1 MENLLNKGL
10 TMNYEERIL
19 NDLKNY
25 LGTKGIIS
33 LEVGTINDNSHLW
46 QSIQSFCIPNVSDLH
61 KYVSKFFINSLSEKK
76 IKEPIYYL
84 YDFWNGKD
92 DDRDIIVY
100 TFNYNGRINE
110 EEILKNKDS
119 EEIYAY
125 KNLDI
130 IEDKNSENFK
140 NDKIKNK
147 LSNIKADVK
156 ICDDLEQTF
165 ISCQELYTKL
175 ILESFNEILEEEE
188 KKIKYVTIV
197 LLRRLYDQSW
207 HLSYNAVIFSNN
219 LLYLK
224 DPFFNLCLDYI
235 SRGSYLKEIE
245 KLKLDVVKESEKSAK
260 AAIMSRNMSH
270 NIGSHVM
277 SYLKQH
283 LGSVKD
289 IIADGIL
296 SDLIN
301 GENEL
306 AKKLENTTENTT
318 LPFLM
323 GLGQFISYLQ
333 ERQDFIATISTDY
346 IPYFGNV
353 NFKDAIY
360 DELNPD
366 KRAERHSERTNGK
379 TNNILLGNIARSEG
393 IGRKTAITSDKE
405 SNVTDSRDII
415 LKFREHFN
423 GDKVVEMDENGNEKE
438 ILNQDAYNELNEM
451 RKYDFSIP
459 GGIVGRQAFF
469 SIMENIIRNAAKHG
483 NLNKNNNLEFTFD
496 IYSNK
501 EEDIK
506 RLPSDDNINDNCL
519 SLKEV
524 IEKYY
529 LKASDAKD
537 LYFITITDNC
547 EMAPLS
553 ANGEPILVSLGK
565 LRNALISNYINEDG
579 EMENENKG
587 LKEMRISAAWMRAIK
602 DESMC
607 FSPFVHVDKNTE
619 VLECEKNSLDANVW
633 KEDNFGHKA
642 PLVYARITC
651 KKEQIAN
658 RIIRKGRNL
667 QFIFCVQIPKKVAVI
682 INDKETEIKTIKD
695 NLERINWRAYTVDEF
710 LVERN
715 KSYEFILIDDQCKN
729 IKQTYFNVRSEATSR
744 TYLLSEIKDFDRNDF
759 INRLKDKNYDG
770 KADLNLL
777 YQSLANYQEG
787 DMIAIDDKI
796 ASKRN
801 KNLNN
806 IHLIIKD
813 GIDEKV
819 KYLYCRHHDS
829 DREFT
834 EFMRSQKKDS
844 AFFVEGIS
852 GNNSTDRLVRN
863 ETLDDSWFYRH
874 LRAMKQQIA
883 IFDERLFSKITKLE
897 ESNFNDSD
905 IVLCKDN
912 MALSYLQRGVYPYTL
927 IADKKKKRFYL
938 IGLLHEGKPKYDE
951 ELVKDDCQS
960 PIYYYKCHCGCIA
973 NITFKDNKLNIEC
986 NANGKYATNHFHSMT
1001 IHQGLLDK
1009 IYELFEIKGSS
1020 LEKELKEAVTSKI
1033 FETFSNKKE
1042 IVIEEGGSNSVFL
1055 PGIII
1060 HSGRSKP
1067 NESDMPQKLPFI
1079 QYAALEHAVMDC
1091 KYSLVELLDYARYES

>member
-25 LGTKGIIS
+25 LGQKGIIS

-46 QSIQSFCIPNVSDLH
+46 QSIQSFCIPSVSDLH
-61 KYVSKFFINSLSEKK
+61 KFVSKFFINSLSEKK

-110 EEILKNKDS
+110 EEIFKNKDS

-175 ILESFNEILEEEE
+175 ILESFNEILEEG

-224 DPFFNLCLDYI
+224 DSFFNLCLDYI
-235 SRGSYLKEIE
+235 SRGNYLKEIE
-245 KLKLDVVKESEKSAK
+245 LLKKNVKRESEKSAK

-283 LGSVKD
+283 LSSVKD
-289 IIADGIL
+289 IVADGIL

-306 AKKLENTTENTT
+306 AKKLENTTESTT

-323 GLGQFISYLQ
+323 GLGHFISYLQ
-333 ERQDFIATISTDY
+333 ERQDFIATIATDY

-366 KRAERHSERTNGK
+366 KRAERHSDRKNG
-379 TNNILLGNIARSEG
+379 TTDNILLGNIARSEG
-393 IGRKTAITSDKE
+393 LGRRTCPTQKKDDAKE
-405 SNVTDSRDII
+405 SLNDIV
-415 LKFREHFN
+415 LKFREDFDGN
-423 GDKVVEMDENGNEKE
+423 PVVKLDAQGNIEYE
-438 ILNQDAYNELNEM
+438 INPDGNRELNEM
-451 RKYDFSIP
+451 RKYDFSLP

-483 NLNKNNNLEFTFD
+483 SWRHKKKLEFTFD
-496 IYSNK
+496 IFSSK
-501 EEDIK
+501 QEDLK
-506 RLPSDDNINDNCL
+506 RLEKFNNDNVNDNCL

-524 IEKYY
+524 LEKYY
-529 LKASDAKD
+529 LNATDSKD

-547 EMAPLS
+547 KAVEKIQ
-553 ANGEPILVSLGK
+553 GEYSLEPLGK
-565 LRNALISNYINEDG
+565 LRSSMVSRYITNSG
-579 EMENENKG
+579 EMDGANKG
-587 LKEMRISAAWMRAIK
+587 LKEMRISAAWMRAIS
-602 DESMC
+602 DETEC
-607 FSPFVHVDKNTE
+607 FEPYNRDNSANPKELEEDKHAEDTPNATIWE
-619 VLECEKNSLDANVW
+619 SENST
-633 KEDNFGHKA
+633 KRA
-642 PLVYARITC
+642 PLLYARISV
-651 KKEQIAN
+651 KKN
-658 RIIRKGRNL
+658 NNGRPTATNL
-667 QFIFCVQIPKKVAVI
+667 QYIICVQIPKKVAVI
-682 INDKETEIKTIKD
+682 LDD
-695 NLERINWRAYTVDEF
+695 NENLTVNQKQLDSINWRLFNKESF
-710 LVERN
+710 INENN
-715 KSYEFILIDDQCKN
+715 KSYEFILIDDECKN
-729 IKQTYFNVRSEATSR
+729 PNETYCEIRSHATSR
-744 TYLLSEIKDFDRNDF
+744 TFLFSQVKGLDRTSF
-759 INRLKDKNYDG
+759 INELKNNNYFDG
-770 KADLNLL
+770 KDTMLKLYRNLSC
-777 YQSLANYQEG
+777 YKDN
-787 DMIAIDDKI
+787 DRIVVDDKI
-796 ASKRN
+796 VN
-801 KNLNN
+801 KKWIDGKLEKGDGVYVCDGYTNGGDKYIYRRHHEADIEFTGYMKSNLNA
-806 IHLIIKD
+806 L
-813 GIDEKV
+813 
-819 KYLYCRHHDS
+819 
-829 DREFT
+829 
-834 EFMRSQKKDS
+834 
-844 AFFVEGIS
+844 FVEGIT

-863 ETLDDSWFYRH
+863 ETLDDYWFYRH
-874 LRAMKQQIA
+874 LHAMKQRIA
-883 IFDERLFSKITKLE
+883 VFDERLFHKITGLE
-897 ESNFNDSD
+897 ERNLNSEE
-905 IVLCKDN
+905 VPLCKDN
-912 MALSYLQRGVYPYTL
+912 NALAMLQKNIYPFT
-927 IADKKKKRFYL
+927 IIEDKNN
-938 IGLLHEGKPKYDE
+938 KYHF
-951 ELVKDDCQS
+951 LVKGILFNEDKPLRKEEVIKADQQS
-960 PIYYYKCHCGCIA
+960 PINSYKCKCGTLASITFNEGIL
-973 NITFKDNKLNIEC
+973 NITPTIQGGYMKK
-986 NANGKYATNHFHSMT
+986 HFDFIT

-1009 IYELFEIKGSS
+1009 LYEAYNIKGEKDKIIAVTNRLFEEYSCQTI
-1020 LEKELKEAVTSKI
+1020 LA
-1033 FETFSNKKE
+1033 N
-1042 IVIEEGGSNSVFL
+1042 NFL
-1055 PGIII
+1055 PGMII

-1067 NESDMPQKLPFI
+1067 NRQEMPQMLPFV
-1079 QYAALEHAVMDC
+1079 QYAALDHAVMDC
-1091 KYSLVELLDYARYES
+1091 KYSLVELLDYARYED